1 MKDKTDLSLLSV
13 SIASAGQSTD
23 IYGVVEAAAY
33 FFSGLTPRI
42 VGSFLV
48 LLLTN
53 NWIVCA
59 LLLGLVTNFHFLFFV
74 FNNKPFQSCSS
85 FADLEEREEEYS
97 NLSDVDKITSRQF
110 LGGSSLLNL
119 SIFLM
124 TALSCAVL
132 TESPDTNSII
142 SLSQIQEIL
151 RVVFLPGSVISIV
164 SSLGLVLFPA
174 SDRRVRLAANTALV
188 LSALLVPV
196 SEALLL
202 SAETH
207 PDSAFVLVKV
217 SSGIQKWK

>member
-1 MKDKTDLSLLSV
+1 M
-13 SIASAGQSTD
+13 SITGAARSTD
-23 IYGVVEAAAY
+23 VYGVVEAAAY
-33 FFSGLTPRI
+33 LFSGLFPRI
-42 VGSFLV
+42 VGSVMV

-59 LLLGLVTNFHFLFFV
+59 ILLGLVTNFHLLFFL
-74 FNNKPFQSCSS
+74 FNNKLFRSCSS
-85 FADLEEREEEYS
+85 FKDQEEREEEYS
-97 NLSDVDKITSRQF
+97 SLSDVDIISRQL

-119 SIFLM
+119 SIFLL

-132 TESPDTNSII
+132 AESPDTNSTI
-142 SLSQIQEIL
+142 SLFKIQEII

-174 SDRRVRLAANTALV
+174 SDKRVRLAANTALV

-196 SEALLL
+196 LGALLV
-202 SAETH
+202 SPETH

-217 SSGIQKWK
+217 SSGITEVELISLD

>member
-1 MKDKTDLSLLSV
+1 
-13 SIASAGQSTD
+13 
-23 IYGVVEAAAY
+23 
-33 FFSGLTPRI
+33 
-42 VGSFLV
+42 
-48 LLLTN
+48 
-53 NWIVCA
+53 
-59 LLLGLVTNFHFLFFV
+59 
-74 FNNKPFQSCSS
+74 
-85 FADLEEREEEYS
+85 
-97 NLSDVDKITSRQF
+97 
-110 LGGSSLLNL
+110 
-119 SIFLM
+119 M